1 MHHQIRTTADGSS
14 TLYIPEL
21 NEHYHSIHGAC
32 QESVHVFINAGL
44 LQFQHV
50 KKEIKILEVGLGT
63 GLNVLLSARFAE
75 DCSMKLDY
83 LAIEPY
89 PIDDNLLRQLNYNNL
104 NQFIIPENWIHKI
117 AEATKA
123 EKVISLHTGFK
134 LSIIKE
140 TIETF
145 ELPKQFDLVYFDA
158 FGPQVQP
165 EIWSE
170 LNFKKIFDSMNPGG
184 ILVTYCAKGA
194 VRRSMQNAGFV
205 VERIPGPPGK
215 REMLRAK
222 K

>member
-104 NQFIIPENWIHKI
+104 NQFIIPKNWIHKI